1 MGYVI
6 ILAVYFTPLIIAVVR
21 KLPNTGSVAVIN
33 ILLGWTIVGWVVAL
47 AMACG
52 SGQPRGAH
60 VTVVNNLN
68 SPNSPANF
76 APVPSAG
83 PAVSADVTPPD
94 SPEVA
99 ELREQL
105 RAAELRNKIADT
117 DSKFY
122 AEGQS

>member
-1 MGYVI
+1 
-6 ILAVYFTPLIIAVVR
+6 
-21 KLPNTGSVAVIN
+21 
-33 ILLGWTIVGWVVAL
+33 
-47 AMACG
+47 MACG

-76 APVPSAG
+76 APVPSPR